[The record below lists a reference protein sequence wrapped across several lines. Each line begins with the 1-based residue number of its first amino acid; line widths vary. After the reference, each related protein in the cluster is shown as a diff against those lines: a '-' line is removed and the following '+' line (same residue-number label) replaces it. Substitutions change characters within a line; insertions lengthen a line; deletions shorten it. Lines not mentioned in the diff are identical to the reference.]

1 LQVMAAIVVPAA
13 ALAQT
18 VPPAAAPP
26 SAQATPAPFAPSIRV
41 GTTIFADYTL
51 TQTPK
56 IADAAGD
63 TVTLN
68 AFNLT
73 RSYINVTGSI
83 TPRVSFRVTPD
94 IARETGSGS
103 GLNGSL
109 VFRLKYAYGQLRVGE
124 NTQLR
129 LGIQPTPLIDG
140 QEGVY
145 RYRFQGTSFVE
156 REGGLSSSDVGLTIL
171 TPLPKGYGDVHAG
184 IYNGDGYTR
193 PEVNDQK
200 AFMARA
206 TVRPMPGHAV
216 GKGLRLIGYVHAD
229 HYVQDASRTRA
240 AGSVMFEHARFNF
253 GADYIRRVDQPTPA
267 AREVTGRGYS
277 FFVTP
282 FAGQKGNGV
291 EGLLRFDAFDPDVD
305 TAGTRHRA
313 IAGVAY
319 WFPRVGNSSATAAVL
334 AHMEQVRESTPAF
347 AMRTTERR
355 FTLNMLVVF

>member
-1 LQVMAAIVVPAA
+1 MVAVLMTAA

-18 VPPAAAPP
+18 APPAQAPATP
-26 SAQATPAPFAPSIRV
+26 QPPAATPAPFAPSIRV
-41 GTTIFADYTL
+41 GVTIFADYTL

-56 IADAAGD
+56 TTDATND
-63 TVTLN
+63 SVTLS
-68 AFNLT
+68 AFSLT
-73 RSYINVTGSI
+73 RSYINVTGNI

-103 GLNGSL
+103 SLNGSL
-109 VFRLKYAYGQLRVGE
+109 MFRLKYAYGQLRAGE
-124 NTQLR
+124 STMIR
-129 LGIQPTPLIDG
+129 LGMQPTPLIDG

-145 RYRFQGTSFVE
+145 RYRFQGTPFVE
-156 REGGLSSSDVGLTIL
+156 REGGLVSADVGLTVL
-171 TPLPKGYGDVHAG
+171 TPLPKGYGDIHAG

-206 TVRPMPGHAV
+206 TVRPMPTHAV

-229 HYVQDASRTRA
+229 NYVQDAPRTRA

-253 GADYIRRVDQPTPA
+253 GADFIRRVDQPTPA
-267 AREVTGRGYS
+267 SREVTGRGYS

-282 FAGQKGNGV
+282 FAREKGNGV
-291 EGLLRFDAFDPDVD
+291 EGLLRVDAFDPDVD
-305 TAGTRHRA
+305 TAGKRQRLL
-313 IAGVAY
+313 AGVAY
-319 WFPRVGNSSATAAVL
+319 WFPRVGSSSATAAVL
-334 AHMEQVRESTPAF
+334 GHMEQVRESTPVF

-355 FTLNMLVVF
+355 FTLNLLVVF